1 MAKNNKQTVGQNGN
15 SAKKATRKKKRDFH
29 PAANEFIFEQRI
41 HH

>member
-15 SAKKATRKKKRDFH
+15 SAKKTTRKKKRDFH

-41 HH
+41 RH